1 MPARKRSSYEER
13 KRKWRKAQRNP
24 VEFIRRVTDIDMADT
39 QKRILKSVR
48 DNRRTSVVSG
58 NGVGKSFGVSSSVL
72 WWSLTR
78 PDSVVLITSGSYS
91 QMEDTLWRPLKALL
105 KKAKMNLKFANNFR
119 ALDSNP
125 PRLEGPEEE
134 WYAKLVSPRNP
145 DGLEGRHNADTLVV
159 IEEADKPEIT
169 EAHFDSAGS
178 AITDAS
184 DRMIALGNPPRTEG
198 NSFYQI
204 MESDR
209 WTNVQFSSFES
220 HNVQLDLGED
230 GERIPGLVDL
240 PLIASDWEDYNG
252 RSWPGLDVS
261 VETLIDRVADG
272 DMERS
277 EMIDRLMPGV
287 EQVRNAHR
295 DDSGLSERWYRRR
308 AGVVPKAD
316 ARPHRPIYAEDVRRA
331 FDKSSDDNGELKA
344 VGVDV
349 ARKGGDSTVVC
360 KLYEN
365 AVEFDSWSHKDHE
378 HNKGV
383 IKGRLDEAGNVDV
396 AIDAVGEGSGL
407 ADYFKDHYGAVRFK
421 NGERARAEEDYR
433 NCWTEALHHGGTVLD
448 RLSCDGCP
456 QKFREDLFSAAR
468 VVSYEERQLRGGDV
482 LEATSKGEIKEHQG
496 RSPDHLDAY
505 LMACWVSEAEQKKTA
520 GTIF

>member
-1 MPARKRSSYEER
+1 MPATKSEDPLTDPDNYRHYAETPTHFTER
-13 KRKWRKAQRNP
+13 
-24 VEFIRRVTDIDMADT
+24 ILDVTVSET
-39 QKRILKSVR
+39 QARMLKSVLN
-48 DNRRTSVVSG
+48 NRRTVVVSG
-58 NGVGKSFGVSSSVL
+58 NGVGKSYAIACAIC
-72 WWSLTR
+72 WWHLTR

-91 QMEDTLWRPLKALL
+91 QMEDTIWRPV
-105 KKAKMNLKFANNFR
+105 KKLVDQATWPIAPHCR
-119 ALDSNP
+119 ALDSKP

-378 HNKGV
+378 HNKGA

-456 QKFREDLFSAAR
+456 QKFREDLFSTAR

-505 LMACWVSEAEQKKTA
+505 LMACWVSEAEQKQTA